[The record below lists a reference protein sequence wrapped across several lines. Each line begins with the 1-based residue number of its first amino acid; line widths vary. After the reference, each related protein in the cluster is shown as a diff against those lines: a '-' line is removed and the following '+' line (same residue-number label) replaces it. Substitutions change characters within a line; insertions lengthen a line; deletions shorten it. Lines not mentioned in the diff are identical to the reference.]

1 MFGDELCPIDNQR
14 IARFPKNIWKNVQW
28 NNWMV
33 DVAREALRRNFA
45 IDKFLPFK
53 GDCTVFEV
61 KLLTNI
67 NTTTNEITRYSITQE
82 KRDEIV
88 GELMMLVSTNFCLY
102 RMRDEYAETKIIMKK
117 ETKGLEDEELNRAI
131 TEFNE

>member
-14 IARFPKNIWKNVQW
+14 IARFPNNIWKNVQW
-28 NNWMV
+28 NGRMV
-33 DVAREALRRNFA
+33 EVAREALQRNFA

-67 NTTTNEITRYSITQE
+67 NTTTNEITQYTIT
-82 KRDEIV
+82 
-88 GELMMLVSTNFCLY
+88 
-102 RMRDEYAETKIIMKK
+102 KK
-117 ETKGLEDEELNRAI
+117 KK
-131 TEFNE
+131 